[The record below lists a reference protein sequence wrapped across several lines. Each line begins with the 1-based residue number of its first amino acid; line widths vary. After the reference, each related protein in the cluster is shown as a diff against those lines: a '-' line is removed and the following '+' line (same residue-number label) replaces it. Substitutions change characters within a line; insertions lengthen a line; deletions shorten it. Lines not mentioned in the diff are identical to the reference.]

1 MPEAVEITMDTIITT
16 ATPMIEFIWAQ
27 AIVVATTIVSSPLMF
42 LTVCFLIAGGIVG
55 IFGRLLSRN

>member
-1 MPEAVEITMDTIITT
+1 MPEAIEMTMETIITT

>member
-1 MPEAVEITMDTIITT
+1 MPEAVEITMDSIITT

>member
-1 MPEAVEITMDTIITT
+1 MPEAIEITMDSIITT

>member
-1 MPEAVEITMDTIITT
+1 MDEAAITMETIITN
-16 ATPMIEFIWAQ
+16 ATPMITFIWGQ
-27 AIVVATTIVSSPLMF
+27 AVEVADTIVSSPLMF

>member
-1 MPEAVEITMDTIITT
+1 MPEVVKITMETIITT